1 MNEERDTLE
10 LQLSA
15 TQTQYL
21 EEAKHANIIQ
31 INLVAMKAE
40 RDATQDAFQTQLT
53 KSQMQHEE
61 EVEKFNKI
69 QIDPW

>member
-21 EEAKHANIIQ
+21 EEAKHANLIQ
-31 INLVAMKAE
+31 INLVAMKTE
-40 RDATQDAFQTQLT
+40 RDATQDAFQT
-53 KSQMQHEE
+53 
-61 EVEKFNKI
+61 
-69 QIDPW
+69 

>member
-1 MNEERDTLE
+1 MNQERDTFE
-10 LQLSA
+10 LQLTA

-21 EEAKHANIIQ
+21 EEAKHANLIY
-31 INLVAMKAE
+31 INLVAMKVE
-40 RDATQDAFQTQLT
+40 RDATQDSFQTQLT

-69 QIDPW
+69 QIDSW